1 MSQTKKIFIFDDDQD
16 ILELCIIILESKGY
30 EVSTSETTNNII
42 EKVNSFNPDI
52 IFMDNWIPDI
62 GGAEATRLLKADK
75 QLKHIPV
82 IYFSANNDIHTLAK
96 NAGADNYLPKP
107 FNINEL
113 ENMVEKTLAE

>member
-1 MSQTKKIFIFDDDQD
+1 MSQPKKIFIFDDDHD
-16 ILELCIIILESKGY
+16 ILEICIIILESKGY
-30 EVSTSETTNNII
+30 EVSTSETSNNII

-62 GGAEATRLLKADK
+62 GGAEATRLLKADE

-82 IYFSANNDIHTLAK
+82 IYFSANNDIHSLAQK
-96 NAGADNYLPKP
+96 AGADNYLSKP

-113 ENMVEKTLAE
+113 ENMVEKTLG